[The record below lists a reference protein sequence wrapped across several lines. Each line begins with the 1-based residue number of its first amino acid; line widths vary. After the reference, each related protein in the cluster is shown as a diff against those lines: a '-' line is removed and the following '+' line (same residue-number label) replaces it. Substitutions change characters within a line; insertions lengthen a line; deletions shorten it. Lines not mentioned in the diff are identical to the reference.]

1 MICASTIIVLS
12 ATSIVLGWVVHH
24 QSKAMSAQKTALEA
38 TKATVDA
45 LKTQFDLRIEPLKE
59 TINAKEAQLSAA
71 TERKVLAE
79 EQLKAH
85 QEQLN
90 RLIAELPSGLRQ
102 IVQTE
107 VDNERAFIL
116 RTVGSLLFNF
126 GYYLGVMNVS
136 ALVLQIQSLT
146 FARIDKEN
154 SSPLNYAIKASVA
167 YLKDSVLFLHRE
179 RRIALERS
187 AELIRMPPS
196 VKVPESM
203 VEQLAQLAAADQM
216 LRDSGL
222 VLDSEA
228 DALSSMKDL
237 PCDLASFNILGK

>member
-1 MICASTIIVLS
+1 VICASTIIVLS
-12 ATSIVLGWVVHH
+12 ATSIVLGWLVHH
-24 QSKAMSAQKTALEA
+24 QGKAMSAQKTALEA

-45 LKTQFDLRIEPLKE
+45 LKTQSDLKIEPLKE

-71 TERKVLAE
+71 NERKVLAE

-102 IVQTE
+102 IIQTE
-107 VDNERAFIL
+107 VDNEREFIL
-116 RTVGSLLFNF
+116 RTAGSLFLNF
-126 GYYLGVMNVS
+126 GYYLGVMNLS
-136 ALVLQIQSLT
+136 TLVLQIQSLT
-146 FARIDKEN
+146 FARIDKE
-154 SSPLNYAIKASVA
+154 SPSPLDYAIKASVG

-187 AELIRMPPS
+187 AELLRMPPRM
-196 VKVPESM
+196 KVPESM
-203 VEQLAQLAAADQM
+203 VEQLAEHSTADQM

-222 VLDSEA
+222 VIDSEV
-228 DALSSMKDL
+228 DGLSSMKNL
-237 PCDLASFNILGK
+237 PFDLASFKD